1 MKTWA
6 QRIADLEASGWSL
19 SAIGLHIGLSPQSL
33 SDIKQG
39 RSKEPRG
46 MAAVRLYAMD
56 GMRPDDVDP
65 DSLARHARA
74 VSERGGPD
82 PALDQQAVTVSHRK
96 KAA

>member
-19 SAIGLHIGLSPQSL
+19 TAIGQHIDLSPQSL

-46 MAAVRLYAMD
+46 MAAVRLHAME
-56 GMRPDDVDP
+56 GKRPADVQ
-65 DSLARHARA
+65 S
-74 VSERGGPD
+74 
-82 PALDQQAVTVSHRK
+82 PAK
-96 KAA
+96 EAA

>member
-6 QRIADLEASGWSL
+6 DRIEDLEAAGWSL
-19 SAIGLHIGLSPQSL
+19 TGIATAIELSPQSL

-46 MAAVRLYAMD
+46 MAAVRLFQLHK
-56 GMRPDDVDP
+56 REC
-65 DSLARHARA
+65 R
-74 VSERGGPD
+74 
-82 PALDQQAVTVSHRK
+82 

>member
-6 QRIADLEASGWSL
+6 QRIEDLEAANWSL
-19 SAIGLHIGLSPQSL
+19 TAIANAIELSPQSL

-46 MAAVRLYAMD
+46 MAAVRLWELHK
-56 GMRPDDVDP
+56 RE
-65 DSLARHARA
+65 
-74 VSERGGPD
+74 ER
-82 PALDQQAVTVSHRK
+82 